1 MYAYIHSMYYST
13 YSGVHTLDTYMC
25 AYEHTCMYHLCCY
38 TLYVMDPGSCPEM
51 HSYLQS
57 DPFKSNQLLQSY
69 AGLFNYILWRCAVEE
84 NPPLPTEQGE
94 DSQGHVMKEE
104 RRGRA
109 AKGEEEEGEEELME
123 EVTFLTA
130 TGMNR
135 KWGW

>member
-1 MYAYIHSMYYST
+1 MYTYVQCIAAHIVVYIHWT
-13 YSGVHTLDTYMC
+13 
-25 AYEHTCMYHLCCY
+25 HTCVHMNTPACTTCVCY
-38 TLYVMDPGSCPEM
+38 TLYVMEPGCCPEM

-69 AGLFNYILWRCAVEE
+69 TGLFNYILWRCAVEE

-104 RRGRA
+104 RRGLA
-109 AKGEEEEGEEELME
+109 AKGEEEGEEELME

-130 TGMNR
+130 TGMSR

>member
-1 MYAYIHSMYYST
+1 MYTYIQCITAHIVVYIHWTHT
-13 YSGVHTLDTYMC
+13 YVHMNIPACT
-25 AYEHTCMYHLCCY
+25 TCVCY
-38 TLYVMDPGSCPEM
+38 TLYVMETGSCPEM